1 MKINSFTEIVAW
13 QKAHQLVL
21 HVYEVTEK
29 FPKSEMFCLLP
40 QMRRA
45 AISIPSNIAEGF
57 KRRGKKDSNH
67 FYNIADGSLEEL
79 KYQLFLSKDLKYLS
93 MSEYEKFVEQTDE
106 VGRVL
111 SGWSKSQSV

>member
-1 MKINSFTEIVAW
+1 MKINSFTEIIAW

-21 HVYEVTEK
+21 SVYKATEK
-29 FPKSEMFCLLP
+29 FPKNELYCLIP

-57 KRRGKKDSNH
+57 KRKGKKDSGH
-67 FYNIADGSLEEL
+67 FYNISEGSLEEL
-79 KYQLFLSKDLKYLS
+79 KYQLLLSRDLKYISL
-93 MSEYEKFVEQTDE
+93 SEYNQFTCQCDE

-111 SGWSKSQSV
+111 SGWYKSQIN